1 MDKPIVGILP
11 LFDSEKDSYWM
22 LPGYIEGIKE
32 AGGLPII
39 LTFTDDEKDVQRFA
53 SMCDGFVFTGG
64 QDVEPK
70 VYGEEKK
77 DVCGEI
83 CEPRDK
89 LEGML
94 LKLALDEDKPILGIC
109 RGLQFINGATGG
121 TLFQDIETEYPSNV
135 NHRQKPPY
143 DKPIHSVSVEKES
156 PLFELLGKELL
167 LVNSCHH
174 QAIKNLSPKLSA
186 MAKAPDG
193 IVEAVYMPDKKFVWA
208 TQWHPEFLH
217 KVDEDSRKIFK
228 AFIEAIK

>member
-1 MDKPIVGILP
+1 MGILP

-32 AGGLPII
+32 AGGLPIM
-39 LTFTDDEKDVQRFA
+39 LTFTDDKEDVQRFA
-53 SMCDGFVFTGG
+53 SMCGGFVFTGG

-77 DVCGEI
+77 DICGEI
-83 CEPRDK
+83 CENRDK
-89 LEGML
+89 LEEML
-94 LKLALDEDKPILGIC
+94 LKIALDGDKPILGIC

-121 TLFQDIETEYPSNV
+121 TLFQDIETECPSNV

-156 PLFELLGKELL
+156 PLFELLGKESLS
-167 LVNSCHH
+167 VNSCHH
-174 QAIKNLSPKLSA
+174 QAIKKLSPKLSA

-193 IVEAVYMPDKKFVWA
+193 IIEAVYMPDKKFVWA